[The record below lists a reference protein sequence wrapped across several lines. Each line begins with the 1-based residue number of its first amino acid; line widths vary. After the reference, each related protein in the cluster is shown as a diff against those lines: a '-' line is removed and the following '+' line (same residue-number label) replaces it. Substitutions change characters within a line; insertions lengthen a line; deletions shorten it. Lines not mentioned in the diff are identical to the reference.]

1 GNIMIIHDI
10 SMSINPSMTV
20 YKNRDNKRPELINA
34 ASFEKEGVF
43 ETKLS
48 MNLHTGTHIDF
59 PLHTIQNG
67 VNSNQYELET
77 FLGIAKVFDLLH
89 VNDHI
94 SESDLLPLDIKENDF
109 VLFKT
114 KNSESESFDF
124 EFIYVDLSAAKYLSK
139 KKIRG
144 VGIDS
149 LGIERNQANHPT
161 HDTLLSQNIVILEG
175 LRLNNIS
182 AKTYDFICL
191 PLKIDAV
198 EALPVRAI
206 LIENDVNQ

>member
-1 GNIMIIHDI
+1 MIIHDI
-10 SMSINPSMTV
+10 SMNINPEMTV

-34 ASFEKEGVF
+34 ASFEKEGVY

-59 PLHTIQNG
+59 PLHTIRNG
-67 VNSNQYELET
+67 SNSNQYKLET
-77 FLGIAKVFDLLH
+77 FLGKAKVLDLLH

-94 SESDLLPLDIKENDF
+94 SESDLISFDINEDDF
-109 VLFKT
+109 VLLKT
-114 KNSESESFDF
+114 KNSETELLDF
-124 EFIYVDLSAAKYLSK
+124 EFVYVDLSAAKYLAK

-161 HDTLLSQNIVILEG
+161 HDTLLNQNIIILEG
-175 LRLNNIS
+175 LRLKDIE

-191 PLKIDAV
+191 PLKIDDV

-206 LIENDVNQ
+206 LIENTVNQ

>member
-1 GNIMIIHDI
+1 MIIHDI
-10 SMSINPSMTV
+10 SMSINPEMAV
-20 YKNRDNKRPELINA
+20 YKNRDNKRPELMNA
-34 ASFEKEGVF
+34 ASFEKEGVY
-43 ETKLS
+43 ETKLT

-67 VNSNQYELET
+67 LNSNQYELET
-77 FLGIAKVFDLLH
+77 FLGKAKVFDLLH

-94 SESDLLPLDIKENDF
+94 SESDLTSLDINEDDF

-114 KNSESESFDF
+114 KNSETELFDF
-124 EFIYVDLSAAKYLSK
+124 EFIYVDLSAARYLTD

-149 LGIERNQANHPT
+149 LGIERNQANHPS
-161 HDTLLSQNIVILEG
+161 HDTFLKQNIVILEG
-175 LRLNNIS
+175 LRLKDIKE
-182 AKTYDFICL
+182 KTYDFICM

-206 LIENDVNQ
+206 LIENNVNQ